1 MNWVGANIL
10 RPDDGGVAGPLLA
23 GVFTGDGHEQ
33 FNQRESGLPFYFHA
47 LAVNYLVAV
56 MS

>member
-10 RPDDGGVAGPLLA
+10 RPDDGYVCGPLLA
-23 GVFTGDGHEQ
+23 GVFTGDCHEQ